1 MGNKKTIY
9 INPLT
14 DFGFKLLFGSEK
26 NKKYLISFLNAL
38 FQGEEKIVDVT
49 YVDKEG
55 IPDYPADRALIYDI
69 HCTTSN
75 NRKLIVEMQNRY
87 QAHFDDRAI
96 YYMATD
102 LVKQAVRGKDWDY
115 SLIPVYGIFMMNF
128 DWKDM
133 DKEYKDFLE
142 NSLIEPIALV
152 NLRTGNLFSNKM
164 RMFFLKLPLMNKK
177 PEECEDMLDI
187 WIYIFKNLEK
197 MNTMPQTFIE
207 RNSIFKDFGQSARVA
222 ALSKEEQVA
231 YEASL
236 KAYRDSYAIATTERR
251 LGFAEGEAKGR
262 AEGEAKGRAEG
273 EAKGRAKGA
282 AKKNLENARNFKLL
296 GVDPAIIAKGTGLT
310 IEEIERL

>member
-1 MGNKKTIY
+1 MLIAEKKSIY

-38 FQGEEKIVDVT
+38 FQGEERIVDVT

-69 HCTTSN
+69 HCKTAD

-102 LVKQAVRGKDWDY
+102 LVKQAVKGKDWDY

-133 DKEYKDFLE
+133 GKEYRDFLE
-142 NSLIEPIALV
+142 NALIESIALV
-152 NLRTGNLFSNKM
+152 NLRTGRMFSNKM
-164 RMFFLKLPLMNKK
+164 RMFFLKLPLMDKK
-177 PEECEDMLDI
+177 PEECEDLLDI
-187 WIYIFKNLEK
+187 WIYLFKNLEK
-197 MNTMPQTFIE
+197 MNAIPQIFTE
-207 RNSIFKDFGQSARVA
+207 RYDIFKDFGKSARVA
-222 ALSKEEQVA
+222 ALSKEERVA

-236 KAYRDSYAIATTERR
+236 KAYRDNYAIAATERQ
-251 LGFAEGEAKGR
+251 LGFAEGDMHSIGH
-262 AEGEAKGRAEG
+262 
-273 EAKGRAKGA
+273 
-282 AKKNLENARNFKLL
+282 
-296 GVDPAIIAKGTGLT
+296 ISLT
-310 IEEIERL
+310 I

>member
-1 MGNKKTIY
+1 MAEKKSIY

-14 DFGFKLLFGSEK
+14 DFGFKRLFGSED

-38 FQGEEKIVDVT
+38 FRGEEKIVDVT

-55 IPDYPADRALIYDI
+55 IPDYRADRALIYDI
-69 HCTTSN
+69 HCMTAD

-96 YYMATD
+96 YYIATD
-102 LVKQAVRGKDWDY
+102 LVKQAVKGKEWDY

-133 DKEYKDFLE
+133 GKNYKDFLE

-152 NLRTGNLFSNKM
+152 NLRTGRIFSNKIKM
-164 RMFFLKLPLMNKK
+164 YFLKLPLMDKK
-177 PEECEDMLDI
+177 PEECEDLLDI
-187 WIYIFKNLEK
+187 WIYLFKNLEN
-197 MNTMPQTFIE
+197 MNAIPQTFTE
-207 RNSIFKDFGQSARVA
+207 RYDIFKDFGKSARVA
-222 ALSKEEQVA
+222 ALSKEERVA

-236 KAYRDSYAIATTERR
+236 KAYRDNYAIATTERQ

-273 EAKGRAKGA
+273 EAKGM
-282 AKKNLENARNFKLL
+282 E
-296 GVDPAIIAKGTGLT
+296 KGTHQMLQQNVHSMRANGLDNPT
-310 IEEIERL
+310 IARFLNQPLDLIESL